1 MLPVVTA
8 ELPPPSGPPQP
19 NPDVDAPPPATAPTA
34 PVYAAPPPMMPPGGP
49 APAAGGLPPMGAM
62 PSSDSLSFRPVP
74 TPGTNGLAIAALCCG
89 IAGILPVAAVVGIV
103 LGFVALGQLRRR
115 IQSGRGLAIA
125 GIVLGALWL
134 VGWVVLLVTVPGD
147 APTRSASAVASTTP
161 RPSAST
167 SASPAPSA
175 TSAPPARTQAYI
187 DEIKAGDCFSGGRT
201 DTPSLVTIIPCT
213 EPHESQAVL
222 RFDLPAGRFP
232 GEKAVVA
239 AAEKG
244 CTDKADPLIT
254 DRAYNELDPSFFYPS
269 DAYSWRGDR
278 AVVCLV
284 EAPKGTTTGT
294 ALR

>member
-19 NPDVDAPPPATAPTA
+19 NPDADELPGPAAAGA
-34 PVYAAPPPMMPPGGP
+34 PVYAAPPPMMPPGARGP
-49 APAAGGLPPMGAM
+49 AGGLPPMGAM
-62 PSSDSLSFRPVP
+62 PSSGSLSFEPVP

-103 LGFVALGQLRRR
+103 LGIVALGQLRRR
-115 IQSGRGLAIA
+115 IQRGRGLAIA

-134 VGWVVLLVTVPGD
+134 VGWVALLVTVPGD
-147 APTRSASAVASTTP
+147 APTTSTSTVASSTP
-161 RPSAST
+161 RPSAAPAT
-167 SASPAPSA
+167 SSAPSA
-175 TSAPPARTQAYI
+175 TSPSPAQTQAYI

-201 DTPSLVTIIPCT
+201 DTPSLVTIIACT
-213 EPHESQAVL
+213 APHESQAVL
-222 RFDLPAGRFP
+222 TFDLPAGRYP

-239 AAEKG
+239 AAEKA

-278 AVVCLV
+278 TVVCLV

>member
-1 MLPVVTA
+1 
-8 ELPPPSGPPQP
+8 
-19 NPDVDAPPPATAPTA
+19 
-34 PVYAAPPPMMPPGGP
+34 
-49 APAAGGLPPMGAM
+49 MGAM
-62 PSSDSLSFRPVP
+62 PSSGSMSFEPVP

-115 IQSGRGLAIA
+115 IQNGRGLAIA

-134 VGWVVLLVTVPGD
+134 GGWVALLVTLPGD
-147 APTRSASAVASTTP
+147 APTTSASTVASAAP

-167 SASPAPSA
+167 PASSAPSAPSA
-175 TSAPPARTQAYI
+175 TSASPSQTHAYI

-201 DTPSLVTIIPCT
+201 DTPNLVTIIPCT
-213 EPHESQAVL
+213 APHESQAVL
-222 RFDLPAGRFP
+222 RFDLPAGRYP

-254 DRAYNELDPSFFYPS
+254 DRAYNELEPSFFYPS
-269 DAYSWRGDR
+269 DAYSWRGDHT
-278 AVVCLV
+278 VLCLV
-284 EAPKGTTTGT
+284 EASKGTTTGT